1 MHLVYYA
8 LGVCIVNGWLL
19 YRRLPSKWYRR
30 CIVNQMVAVQKT
42 LPPKWYMHLV
52 YYALGVCIVNRWLLY
67 RRHCH
72 QNGTCIQYTIHLAYT
87 LLMHLQYA
95 LLMDVAVQKT
105 LPPKWYIHLVYYAL
119 GVCIVNGWLLYRRHC
134 HQNGTCIQYTMHL
147 EYALLMD
154 GCCIEDTA
162 SRMVHAFSILCTW
175 SMHCLQMVAVQKT
188 ALSKWYMYLVY
199 YRTWSMHC

>member
-1 MHLVYYA
+1 MHLVYYT

-19 YRRLPSKWYRR
+19 YRRHCIGV
-30 CIVNQMVAVQKT
+30 CIVNGWLLYRRHCHQNGTCIQYTIHLEYALLMDATNMVAVQKT

-72 QNGTCIQYTIHLAYT
+72 QNGTCIQYT
-87 LLMHLQYA
+87 
-95 LLMDVAVQKT
+95 
-105 LPPKWYIHLVYYAL
+105 
-119 GVCIVNGWLLYRRHC
+119 
-134 HQNGTCIQYTMHL
+134 MHL

-162 SRMVHAFSILCTW
+162 IKMVHAFSILCTW
-175 SMHCLQMVAVQKT
+175 SMHC
-188 ALSKWYMYLVY
+188 
-199 YRTWSMHC
+199 

>member
-8 LGVCIVNGWLL
+8 LGVCIVNRWLL
-19 YRRLPSKWYRR
+19 YRRLPS
-30 CIVNQMVAVQKT
+30 
-42 LPPKWYMHLV
+42 KWYMHLV

-72 QNGTCIQYTIHLAYT
+72 QNGTCIQYT
-87 LLMHLQYA
+87 MHLEYA
-95 LLMDVAVQKT
+95 LLMDGCCIEDTATKMVDVDQYTMHLNCLQMVA
-105 LPPKWYIHLVYYAL
+105 LPAKWYMHLVYYAL

-134 HQNGTCIQYTMHL
+134 HQNGTFIQYTMHL

-162 SRMVHAFSILCTW
+162 TKMVHAFSILCTW
-175 SMHCLQMVAVQKT
+175 SMHC
-188 ALSKWYMYLVY
+188 
-199 YRTWSMHC
+199 